1 MSQGYRPVECRPSVL
16 GYTVIRVEPRSGY
29 SIDQLNTKLYL
40 WRIEFQPIMH
50 VQDQGAFKIINDTY
64 HRNLLPLSWKEL
76 LDYMETNQLLS
87 LQQFGFR
94 RGYSTELAALR
105 LTDHLTKE
113 MDNFR
118 MPVNVFLDLSKAFDT
133 LDHEILLSKLKFYGV
148 CDSGNNLFRSYL
160 SNRFQFVDLNGSKS
174 SLKKI
179 YTGVPQG
186 SILGPL
192 LFLIYIND
200 LPSVSDLLNMLMYA
214 DDTTLYCNITEV
226 DELTIN
232 NELQKI
238 TDWLSSN
245 KLSLNIKKT
254 KCMVFHSNRKTV
266 NYPNF
271 KINDIEIERVAQ
283 FNFLGL
289 IISSNLKWQ
298 SHIDHI
304 SIKISSVIGIMY
316 RMKDIYPQ
324 EILQMIYS
332 TLIIPH
338 FNYCLLVWGS
348 KVLEGHKLHLLQKK
362 ALRILAN
369 DEYLAHTEPI
379 CKEFGIIKVIDMFRL
394 AILKF
399 YYKLMNN
406 GLPPYFDVMKPVLPR
421 IVNVYEI
428 RKPTFHLPKIRH
440 EFAEQLVEYCLINYL
455 NKEEDVISITTQVFT
470 HSFQSF
476 KIYIK
481 MKIIDSYT

>member
-1 MSQGYRPVECRPSVL
+1 M
-16 GYTVIRVEPRSGY
+16 
-29 SIDQLNTKLYL
+29 
-40 WRIEFQPIMH
+40 
-50 VQDQGAFKIINDTY
+50 
-64 HRNLLPLSWKEL
+64 
-76 LDYMETNQLLS
+76 
-87 LQQFGFR
+87 
-94 RGYSTELAALR
+94 
-105 LTDHLTKE
+105 
-113 MDNFR
+113 
-118 MPVNVFLDLSKAFDT
+118 
-133 LDHEILLSKLKFYGV
+133 
-148 CDSGNNLFRSYL
+148 
-160 SNRFQFVDLNGSKS
+160 
-174 SLKKI
+174 
-179 YTGVPQG
+179 PQG

-254 KCMVFHSNRKTV
+254 KCMVFHSNRKKV
-266 NYPNF
+266 NYPNL
-271 KINDIEIERVAQ
+271 KINDIEIERGAQ

-304 SIKISSVIGIMY
+304 SIKISRVIGIMY

-394 AILKF
+394 AI
-399 YYKLMNN
+399 
-406 GLPPYFDVMKPVLPR
+406 
-421 IVNVYEI
+421 
-428 RKPTFHLPKIRH
+428 
-440 EFAEQLVEYCLINYL
+440 
-455 NKEEDVISITTQVFT
+455 
-470 HSFQSF
+470 
-476 KIYIK
+476 
-481 MKIIDSYT
+481 

>member
-1 MSQGYRPVECRPSVL
+1 MFNLVDENTILSTINRLKNKSSHGFDNISNILIKKAKHVLVKPLTLLINQTLTTGEFPNELKISKVKPLFKTGDTLQINNYRPISLLPSVSKICE
-16 GYTVIRVEPRSGY
+16 YI
-29 SIDQLNTKLYL
+29 IFDQ
-40 WRIEFQPIMH
+40 
-50 VQDQGAFKIINDTY
+50 
-64 HRNLLPLSWKEL
+64 L

-133 LDHEILLSKLKFYGV
+133 LDHEILLSKLKFSGV

-174 SLKKI
+174 PLKKI

-232 NELQKI
+232 NELQKN

-245 KLSLNIKKT
+245 KLSLNI
-254 KCMVFHSNRKTV
+254 
-266 NYPNF
+266 
-271 KINDIEIERVAQ
+271 
-283 FNFLGL
+283 
-289 IISSNLKWQ
+289 
-298 SHIDHI
+298 
-304 SIKISSVIGIMY
+304 
-316 RMKDIYPQ
+316 
-324 EILQMIYS
+324 
-332 TLIIPH
+332 
-338 FNYCLLVWGS
+338 
-348 KVLEGHKLHLLQKK
+348 
-362 ALRILAN
+362 
-369 DEYLAHTEPI
+369 
-379 CKEFGIIKVIDMFRL
+379 
-394 AILKF
+394 
-399 YYKLMNN
+399 
-406 GLPPYFDVMKPVLPR
+406 
-421 IVNVYEI
+421 
-428 RKPTFHLPKIRH
+428 
-440 EFAEQLVEYCLINYL
+440 
-455 NKEEDVISITTQVFT
+455 
-470 HSFQSF
+470 
-476 KIYIK
+476 
-481 MKIIDSYT
+481 